1 MSRSG
6 YTDDCWGFDLIMYRG
21 AVDKAIAGRDGQA
34 FLLEMI
40 ESLDALATKELI
52 PNSFVAT
59 EGVCAL
65 GSVALKRGLDTSK
78 IDVENDDVS
87 WKAADLFKISP
98 KLAAEIMYMNDE
110 RGGGYSYATNSYV
123 VETPDQR
130 WKRIREWAV
139 SHLKPIEVGPFVLTD
154 GVRYKLRNGYVTSP
168 MKDGRAIVA
177 GVERSWDE
185 DGECR
190 PNWDYEIV
198 GIYEAHSDHS
208 S

>member
-21 AVDKAIAGRDGQA
+21 AVDKAIAGKDGQA
-34 FLLEMI
+34 FLMEMI
-40 ESLDALATKELI
+40 EAMDALEKKELV
-52 PNSFVAT
+52 PNSFVSGD
-59 EGVCAL
+59 GVCAL
-65 GSVALKRGLDTSK
+65 GSVALRRGLDTSK

-110 RGGGYSYATNSYV
+110 RGGRYV
-123 VETPDQR
+123 GNEWRAEDPAQR
-130 WKRIREWAV
+130 WARIREWAV
-139 SHLKPIEVGPFVLTD
+139 SCLKPVEVGLFKLTD
-154 GVRYKLRNGYVTSP
+154 GTRYRLANGYVTSP

-177 GVERSWDE
+177 GRERSWDE

-190 PNWDYEIV
+190 PHHDYEIV
-198 GIYEAHSDHS
+198 GIYNG
-208 S
+208 